1 MCNERMNR
9 LCDLID
15 RKIDDG
21 TFVPMMNV
29 ANSTMRQLGK
39 FLVLFVY
46 FISTFLAFTSFF
58 IIIPYEQLYK
68 PVWFLVTLG
77 VMGLYFLFNIQYH
90 YYKARTIPPV
100 VNPGE
105 EGDAFCEKCNYWK
118 SDRAHH
124 CSVCERCVLGMD
136 HHCIWINQCVGSH
149 NHRHFFLFV
158 ANLTL
163 AAATIIIAGY
173 QSFYDHLFLVRDA
186 INAWFST
193 VIFRTT
199 LKQLIARQ
207 YYNMHLF
214 RTLFAIMTVSG
225 FARTSVVF
233 CYLLSA
239 ILLIMVGGLTLWN
252 VYLISIGCT
261 YIDYLKLTGSKK
273 KLSARKRL
281 NKGFKSN
288 WKNFLGLR
296 RNRTFFR
303 CVVLPMALPPVKY
316 EDINSRQ
323 DVFDVV

>member
-1 MCNERMNR
+1 MCSERMNR

-21 TFVPMMNV
+21 TFVPMVN
-29 ANSTMRQLGK
+29 AAHSSMRQIGK

-68 PVWFLVTLG
+68 PLWFLISLG
-77 VMGLYFLFNIQYH
+77 ILGAYFLFNIQYH
-90 YYKARTIPPV
+90 YYKARTIQPV
-100 VNPGE
+100 LNPGE

-118 SDRAHH
+118 SERAHH
-124 CSVCERCVLGMD
+124 CSVCEKCVLGMD

-149 NHRHFFLFV
+149 NHRHFFLFI

-163 AAATIIIAGY
+163 AAATIIIAGFP
-173 QSFYDHLFLVRDA
+173 SFCDHIYIETSKTTFCTTILDNAPLQDTICEYD
-186 INAWFST
+186 
-193 VIFRTT
+193 
-199 LKQLIARQ
+199 
-207 YYNMHLF
+207 
-214 RTLFAIMTVSG
+214 G

-233 CYLLSA
+233 CYLLSG
-239 ILLIMVGGLTLWN
+239 ILLMMVGGLTLWN

-261 YIDYLKLTGSKK
+261 YIDYLRLTGSRKRIN
-273 KLSARKRL
+273 ARNRL
-281 NKGFKSN
+281 NKGLKSN

-303 CVVLPMALPPVKY
+303 CVIMPTTLPPVTY
-316 EDINSRQ
+316 ESAHGRP
-323 DVFDVV
+323 DVFQVV

>member
-1 MCNERMNR
+1 MCHERMIS
-9 LCDLID
+9 LCNFID
-15 RKIDDG
+15 QKIDDG
-21 TFVPMMNV
+21 TFVPLVTAVNHF
-29 ANSTMRQLGK
+29 MRQTGK

-46 FISTFLAFTSFF
+46 FISAFLAFTSFF

-68 PVWFLVTLG
+68 PIWFLIILG
-77 VMGLYFLFNIQYH
+77 VFGLYFLFNIQYH

-100 VNPGE
+100 ANPGE
-105 EGDAFCEKCNYWK
+105 EGDVFCEKCNYWK

-124 CSVCERCVLGMD
+124 CSVCEKCVLGMD

-163 AAATIIIAGY
+163 AAGTIIIAGY
-173 QSFYDHLFLVRDA
+173 PSFYDHLFSDTSQTTYCTTILN
-186 INAWFST
+186 NAPLQD
-193 VIFRTT
+193 I
-199 LKQLIARQ
+199 ICD
-207 YYNMHLF
+207 YD
-214 RTLFAIMTVSG
+214 G
-225 FARTSVVF
+225 FAKTSVVF
-233 CYLLSA
+233 CYLLSF

-273 KLSARKRL
+273 KLSARRRL
-281 NKGFKSN
+281 NKGLKSN

-296 RNRTFFR
+296 RNRTFFK
-303 CVVLPMALPPVKY
+303 CVIMPTALPPVRY
-316 EDINSRQ
+316 ESLDNRP